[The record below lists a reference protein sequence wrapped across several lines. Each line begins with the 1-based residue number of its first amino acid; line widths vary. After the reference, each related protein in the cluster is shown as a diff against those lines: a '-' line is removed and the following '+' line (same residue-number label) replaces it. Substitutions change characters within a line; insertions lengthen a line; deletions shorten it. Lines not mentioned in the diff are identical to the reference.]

1 MNDLSLYLLD
11 LVQNSLSANATRVD
25 IVIEEAI
32 ESNQLR
38 MTITDNG
45 DGMDELQLKKT
56 VDPFYTTR
64 TSRAVGLGIPFIK
77 MACELADGSFEI
89 TSQKN
94 MGTKLIATFDYHHIN
109 TPPLG
114 NLEETVY
121 PLLIHPQ
128 LSELTY
134 MHVYHHKS
142 FKLEKSTIM
151 KLLDGVP
158 MTEGVIMQYLITY
171 IKESIAQLRRL
182 P

>member
-11 LVQNSLSANATRVD
+11 LVQNSIAANATKVD
-25 IVIEEAI
+25 IVIEEAV
-32 ESNQLR
+32 EANRLK

-45 DGMDELQLKKT
+45 IGMDELQLKKA

-64 TSRAVGLGIPFIK
+64 TSRNVGFGIPFIK
-77 MACELADGSFEI
+77 MACELADGSLEL
-89 TSQKN
+89 SSKKN
-94 MGTKLIATFDYHHIN
+94 GGTTLIATFEYNHIN

-128 LSELTY
+128 LLELTY
-134 MHVYHHKS
+134 MHVYNQTS
-142 FKLEKSTIM
+142 FKLEKSTII